1 MKLFCNGLEYKV
13 EFHAV
18 DTTTNKVIYEDRSL
32 VVESIPL
39 VHRIPCSGFLFRE
52 RPTLPHIRRDMID
65 CFNIPI
71 SQINN
76 IKAGADWTIEDG
88 TLIPNSRLTTPA
100 DPPRSYA
107 YC

>member
-1 MKLFCNGLEYKV
+1 MKSLLDEQMKLFCNGLEYKV

-52 RPTLPHIRRDMID
+52 RHVATYT
-65 CFNIPI
+65 
-71 SQINN
+71 S
-76 IKAGADWTIEDG
+76 
-88 TLIPNSRLTTPA
+88 
-100 DPPRSYA
+100 
-107 YC
+107 